1 MKQGRTTDNYQ
12 YASAKS
18 VEPADGPRPS
28 RSWVPTTRRPGRSP
42 PPAGSATT
50 SRCSPGRGRPSRR
63 AYEAHPLYVREKI
76 HPGAFVQ
83 SLKAGK
89 AQTTLFDDFNGL
101 PSPDA
106 AYEWYEHAG
115 NWQNRLI
122 HGESARVM
130 ASLAERERLSGR
142 VQMIF
147 FDPPYGIGFKSNF
160 QVSTRNRETAEGRK
174 GLPCDTRTIRA
185 FRDTYDRGIHSY
197 LDQMLEKLT
206 LCRELLTESGSIFV
220 QIGDENV
227 HRMAVA
233 Y

>member
-1 MKQGRTTDNYQ
+1 
-12 YASAKS
+12 
-18 VEPADGPRPS
+18 
-28 RSWVPTTRRPGRSP
+28 
-42 PPAGSATT
+42 
-50 SRCSPGRGRPSRR
+50 
-63 AYEAHPLYVREKI
+63 
-76 HPGAFVQ
+76 
-83 SLKAGK
+83 
-89 AQTTLFDDFNGL
+89 
-101 PSPDA
+101 
-106 AYEWYEHAG
+106 
-115 NWQNRLI
+115 
-122 HGESARVM
+122 M

-160 QVSTRNRETAEGRK
+160 QVSTRNRETADNRK

-233 Y
+233 LDEVFGHENRVATIPFVDDKCVFLFATRLPVSRTSCCGTPRKRAR